1 MATEI
6 YSFLWEDSCS
16 VSSRTSSLPVSVGL
30 DCDRNIVVQKWK
42 ELRKFFIVDV
52 NIAIAIYGESL
63 LTANFTPC
71 TVARG
76 RTEMGIS
83 HMVAL

>member
-30 DCDRNIVVQKWK
+30 DCDRNIVVQQCKDMC
-42 ELRKFFIVDV
+42 KFFIVDAG
-52 NIAIAIYGESL
+52 IAITIYGESL
-63 LTANFTPC
+63 LSTYCKFHSIRSCQRKDRNGA
-71 TVARG
+71 
-76 RTEMGIS
+76 S
-83 HMVAL
+83 